1 MREATSPDG
10 RPRRRPAPRTVA
22 LTAAA
27 VLLAL
32 AAAPVGVTRALD
44 AHQPLTA
51 LAVAAVAVLWLIA
64 VGLAAVGAERSRAL
78 AEELASQH
86 RETTTALAAVDSAR
100 QAARAAEAR
109 AAAALTERDTAREQQ
124 ARAEADVTA
133 GHAELARVRA
143 ELDAERAGTEAERAR
158 AEAERAELDRIADG
172 VLPEVVKKL
181 RAGAAVDSALAAHR
195 KHPQY
200 ALLRAV
206 GEEIGRG
213 ERLRAAALAVCATA
227 AGRVQALATSMHAEL
242 REMQHRHDEE
252 VLGDLLHLDHSTAQ
266 AGRMADS
273 IAVLT
278 GARSGRRWAK
288 PIAVESV
295 LRGALGRIGAYQRVR
310 LHNASTAAVAG
321 YAAEGVMHAL
331 AELLD
336 NATNFSAPPAEV
348 HVYVEEVSAGL
359 AVTVEDSGLGLSD
372 SWLRRAERAV
382 SAEPLDLTTLS
393 AGTRLGL
400 AVVGALARKHGLQ
413 ISFRPSARGGTGV
426 VMLIPQQLLS
436 HPAPEPAPVPALTQ
450 APGPESVRPALTP
463 ARPAPARP
471 APARPAPAPLPPAPA
486 APGAATASAAG
497 PTPAQLPPAPA
508 RMTDSGLPQRRRGQ
522 TLATTTPSTAPAAKP
537 VRADAAVAAARFG
550 AFRRAAARPLAVE
563 QRSAGAPTAG
573 TGPGTAVDPG
583 TGPDTATG
591 TGPGT
596 GPGTAV
602 DPGTGTAVGPGTAVG
617 TDPDTTPDASPV
629 TEKDSR

>member
-10 RPRRRPAPRTVA
+10 QPRRLPAPRTAAV
-22 LTAAA
+22 TAAA
-27 VLLAL
+27 VLLAMV
-32 AAAPVGVTRALD
+32 AAPVGIDRALG
-44 AHQPLTA
+44 ANQPLTA
-51 LAVAAVAVLWLIA
+51 LAVGAVTVLWLIA
-64 VGLAAVGAERSRAL
+64 VGVAATGVERSRRL
-78 AEELASQH
+78 AEAVEEQH
-86 RETTTALAAVDSAR
+86 RETMTALVVAGSAR
-100 QAARAAEAR
+100 QAETAAKERATAAQAERDAARAE
-109 AAAALTERDTAREQQ
+109 Q

-133 GHAELARVRA
+133 AHAELARLRA
-143 ELDAERAGTEAERAR
+143 ELATAR
-158 AEAERAELDRIADG
+158 AEAEADRERAAAERAELDRIAEG

-252 VLGDLLHLDHSTAQ
+252 VLGDLLRLDHSTAQ

-348 HVYVEEVSAGL
+348 HVYVEEVPAGL

-382 SAEPLDLTTLS
+382 SAEPLDLTMLT

-400 AVVGALARKHGLQ
+400 AVVGMLARKHGLQ

-426 VMLIPQQLLS
+426 VMLIPQQLVT
-436 HPAPEPAPVPALTQ
+436 HQAPAPVQTPA
-450 APGPESVRPALTP
+450 PVVESARPALTP
-463 ARPAPARP
+463 ARPAPAS
-471 APARPAPAPLPPAPA
+471 LPPAPTAPSA
-486 APGAATASAAG
+486 APTAPAAVPTATAVPA
-497 PTPAQLPPAPA
+497 PTVPTQTPSAPA

-522 TLATTTPSTAPAAKP
+522 TLSTTAPAVAAAAKP
-537 VRADAAVAAARFG
+537 VRTDAASAAARFG
-550 AFRRAAARPLAVE
+550 AFRRSVQPAVPLPAAPPLPAAEPV
-563 QRSAGAPTAG
+563 PTA
-573 TGPGTAVDPG
+573 TPTA
-583 TGPDTATG
+583 DT
-591 TGPGT
+591 
-596 GPGTAV
+596 
-602 DPGTGTAVGPGTAVG
+602 
-617 TDPDTTPDASPV
+617 DTTPDASPV
-629 TEKDSR
+629 TEKDTP

>member
-32 AAAPVGVTRALD
+32 VAAPVGVSRALG

-51 LAVAAVAVLWLIA
+51 LAVGAVTVLWLIA
-64 VGLAAVGAERSRAL
+64 VGLAATGTERSHRL
-78 AEELASQH
+78 AEDVEDRHQEAM
-86 RETTTALAAVDSAR
+86 TALVVAGAAR
-100 QAARAAEAR
+100 QAEAAAKGRTAAAEA
-109 AAAALTERDTAREQQ
+109 ERDAARAEQ
-124 ARAEADVTA
+124 ARAESDVSA
-133 GHAELARVRA
+133 AHAELARVRA
-143 ELDAERAGTEAERAR
+143 ELDAELAGVRAELAAERAGLETERAR
-158 AEAERAELDRIADG
+158 AEAERAELDLIAEG

-252 VLGDLLHLDHSTAQ
+252 VLGDLLSLDHSTAQ

-348 HVYVEEVSAGL
+348 HVYVEEVPAGL
-359 AVTVEDSGLGLSD
+359 VVTVEDSGLGLSD

-382 SAEPLDLTTLS
+382 SPEPLDLTMLS

-426 VMLIPQQLLS
+426 VMLIPQQLVS
-436 HPAPEPAPVPALTQ
+436 HPAPAPTPAAVPTQ
-450 APGPESVRPALTP
+450 APVAEAARPALTP
-463 ARPAPARP
+463 ARPAPT
-471 APARPAPAPLPPAPA
+471 PLPPAPA
-486 APGAATASAAG
+486 APTALTTPTALAAPTVRTAPTALTAPAA
-497 PTPAQLPPAPA
+497 PVTAAPLPPAPA
-508 RMTDSGLPQRRRGQ
+508 RVTDSGLPQRRRGQ
-522 TLATTTPSTAPAAKP
+522 TLATAPAADRAAKP
-537 VRADAAVAAARFG
+537 VRTDAASAAARFG
-550 AFRRAAARPLAVE
+550 AFRRAAARPVE
-563 QRSAGAPTAG
+563 GEQHS
-573 TGPGTAVDPG
+573 
-583 TGPDTATG
+583 TG
-591 TGPGT
+591 TPT
-596 GPGTAV
+596 
-602 DPGTGTAVGPGTAVG
+602 
-617 TDPDTTPDASPV
+617 TDTDTTPDASPV
-629 TEKDSR
+629 TEKDT

>member
-10 RPRRRPAPRTVA
+10 RPRRRPAPRTAA

-32 AAAPVGVTRALD
+32 VAAPVGIGRALG

-51 LAVAAVAVLWLIA
+51 VAVAAVGVLWLIA
-64 VGLAAVGAERSRAL
+64 VGVAASGAERSRRL
-78 AEELASQH
+78 AEELAAQH
-86 RETTTALAAVDSAR
+86 EETRAALVAAGTAR
-100 QAARAAEAR
+100 QAETAARDR
-109 AAAALTERDTAREQQ
+109 AAAALTERDAARAEQ
-124 ARAEADVTA
+124 ARAEADVAAAHT
-133 GHAELARVRA
+133 ELARLRT
-143 ELDAERAGTEAERAR
+143 ERDAERAEVEAERER
-158 AEAERAELDRIADG
+158 AAAERAELERIPEG

-181 RAGAAVDSALAAHR
+181 RGGAAVDSALAAHR

-252 VLGDLLHLDHSTAQ
+252 VLGDLLRLDHSTAQ

-321 YAAEGVMHAL
+321 FAAEGVMHAL

-348 HVYVEEVSAGL
+348 HVYVEEVPAGL

-382 SAEPLDLTTLS
+382 SAEPLDLATLS

-400 AVVGALARKHGLQ
+400 AVVGVLARKHGLQ

-426 VMLIPQQLLS
+426 VMLIPQQLVTHLAPAS
-436 HPAPEPAPVPALTQ
+436 TPAPAPAAE
-450 APGPESVRPALTP
+450 AVRPALTP
-463 ARPAPARP
+463 ARPL
-471 APARPAPAPLPPAPA
+471 PAPLPPVPGAPTA
-486 APGAATASAAG
+486 APVQAPTATAVPA
-497 PTPAQLPPAPA
+497 PTATAVPAPTVPAQAPSARA

-522 TLATTTPSTAPAAKP
+522 TLATTAPAAAPATKP
-537 VRADAAVAAARFG
+537 VRTDAARAAARFG
-550 AFRRAAARPLAVE
+550 AFRRAAQPALPA
-563 QRSAGAPTAG
+563 SGATPTA
-573 TGPGTAVDPG
+573 
-583 TGPDTATG
+583 DT
-591 TGPGT
+591 
-596 GPGTAV
+596 
-602 DPGTGTAVGPGTAVG
+602 
-617 TDPDTTPDASPV
+617 DTTPDASPV
-629 TEKDSR
+629 TEKDS

>member
-10 RPRRRPAPRTVA
+10 RPRRRPAPRTAA

-32 AAAPVGVTRALD
+32 VAAPVGVARALD

-51 LAVAAVAVLWLIA
+51 VAVAAVAVLWLIA
-64 VGLAAVGAERSRAL
+64 VGVAATGAERSRRL
-78 AEELASQH
+78 AEELAAQH
-86 RETTTALAAVDSAR
+86 EETRAALVAAGAAR
-100 QAARAAEAR
+100 QAETAARDR
-109 AAAALTERDTAREQQ
+109 AAAALTERDAARAEQ
-124 ARAEADVTA
+124 ARAEADVA
-133 GHAELARVRA
+133 AAHAELAGLRIRLDTERA
-143 ELDAERAGTEAERAR
+143 EAEAERERTA
-158 AEAERAELDRIADG
+158 AERAELERIPEV

-181 RAGAAVDSALAAHR
+181 RGGAAVDSALAAHR

-252 VLGDLLHLDHSTAQ
+252 VLGDLLRLDHSTAQ

-321 YAAEGVMHAL
+321 FAAEGVMHAL

-336 NATNFSAPPAEV
+336 NATNFSAPPSEV
-348 HVYVEEVSAGL
+348 HVYVEEVPAGL
-359 AVTVEDSGLGLSD
+359 AVTVEDSGLGLGD

-382 SAEPLDLTTLS
+382 STEPLDLATLS

-400 AVVGALARKHGLQ
+400 AVVGVLARKHGLQ

-426 VMLIPQQLLS
+426 VMLIPQQLVTHVS
-436 HPAPEPAPVPALTQ
+436 PASAAAPATAPAPAPAAE
-450 APGPESVRPALTP
+450 AVRPALTP
-463 ARPAPARP
+463 ARPAPAS
-471 APARPAPAPLPPAPA
+471 LPPAPS
-486 APGAATASAAG
+486 APGAGPAPVPAAVPAGTAVPAPAV
-497 PTPAQLPPAPA
+497 PARTPAAPA

-522 TLATTTPSTAPAAKP
+522 TLATTTTSAAAPVPEP
-537 VRADAAVAAARFG
+537 VRTDAARAAARFG
-550 AFRRAAARPLAVE
+550 AFRRAAQPALPA
-563 QRSAGAPTAG
+563 SGPTPTA
-573 TGPGTAVDPG
+573 
-583 TGPDTATG
+583 DT
-591 TGPGT
+591 
-596 GPGTAV
+596 
-602 DPGTGTAVGPGTAVG
+602 
-617 TDPDTTPDASPV
+617 DTTPDASPV
-629 TEKDSR
+629 TEKDT